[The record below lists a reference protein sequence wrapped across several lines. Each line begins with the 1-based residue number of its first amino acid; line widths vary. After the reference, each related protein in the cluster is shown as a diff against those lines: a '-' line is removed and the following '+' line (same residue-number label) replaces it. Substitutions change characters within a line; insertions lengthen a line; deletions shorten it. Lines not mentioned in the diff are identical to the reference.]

1 MPDNNTPN
9 ATTTEQPNAQPTQ
22 TMSEA
27 DKAILAGAQQAAADA
42 AKIIAAS
49 TAKPEEPW
57 YWNEFSRGLYLGV
70 GLTTAA
76 AVAYIYFSKKADAG
90 E

>member
-9 ATTTEQPNAQPTQ
+9 ATTTEQPQPTPQ
-22 TMSEA
+22 MSDA

-49 TAKPEEPW
+49 TAKEQEPW

-76 AVAYIYFSKKADAG
+76 AAAYIYFSKKADAG